1 MLEGWTPPHYEP
13 PAAIAWFLGLSWQV
27 RAALLF
33 AYWLYV
39 AATGLMAGLGLAG
52 SLIGSGLGIALI
64 VGSYA
69 AMIAAR
75 RREWDDEP
83 REDLWRVLAGACAV
97 VCWTVGGAMVVVPAI
112 IVMVLA
118 FWALAS
124 VPILLYRS

>member
-1 MLEGWTPPHYEP
+1 MLERWTPPHYEP
-13 PAAIAWFLGLSWQV
+13 PLLIAWFFALSWQV

-52 SLIGSGLGIALI
+52 TLIGSGLGIALL
-64 VGSYA
+64 VGSYV

-75 RREWDDEP
+75 RREWDDQP
-83 REDLWRVLAGACAV
+83 REDLWRVLAIACAG
-97 VCWTVGGAMVVVPAI
+97 VCWTIGGAMVVLPAL
-112 IVMVLA
+112 IVLALA

-124 VPILLYRS
+124 LPVLLYRS